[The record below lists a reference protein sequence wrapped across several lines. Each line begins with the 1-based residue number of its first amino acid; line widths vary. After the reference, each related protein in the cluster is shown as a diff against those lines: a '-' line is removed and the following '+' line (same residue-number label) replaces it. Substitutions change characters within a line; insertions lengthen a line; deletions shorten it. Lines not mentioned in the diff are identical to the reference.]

1 MIAWLKHEWSI
12 APTVLKGVRASRD
25 TPASESTSQDD
36 DSMTIVHVSLTRWD
50 SMPIVQVELTI
61 WW

>member
-1 MIAWLKHEWSI
+1 MIAWLKHEWRI

-36 DSMTIVHVSLTRWD
+36 DSMTMGLSDSQDAGMTIVSLEFTRW
-50 SMPIVQVELTI
+50 
-61 WW
+61 